1 MKHTINTKVYMEDTD
16 AGGIMY
22 HASHIRFMERARTEF
37 IGSLGSS
44 LADLHKR
51 GLFFIVTHIDIHYTA
66 PAHLGETLTVTAE
79 VTEVKRV
86 SMSIRQEIRRED
98 TLVAHAMVTIAMT
111 DKDRLV
117 RLPAEVLDRLAKAG

>member
-1 MKHTINTKVYMEDTD
+1 MKHSITTKVYMEDTD

-37 IGSLGSS
+37 IGSLGAS
-44 LADLHKR
+44 LAEFHER
-51 GLFFIVTHIDIHYTA
+51 GLFFIVTHIDIHYRA
-66 PAHLGETLTVTAE
+66 PAHLGETLTITAE
-79 VTEVKRV
+79 VAEVKRV
-86 SMSIRQEIRRED
+86 SMTIRQEILRED

-117 RLPAEVLDRLAKAG
+117 RLPAGVLARLAEAG